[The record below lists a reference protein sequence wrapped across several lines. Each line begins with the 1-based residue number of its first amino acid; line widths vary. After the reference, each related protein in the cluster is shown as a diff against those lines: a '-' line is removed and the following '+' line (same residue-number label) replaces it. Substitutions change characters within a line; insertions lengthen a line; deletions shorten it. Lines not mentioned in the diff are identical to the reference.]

1 MSKVRIVTDT
11 SARLPDPSM
20 WEDPLLTAAPFCLH
34 ARGEDVAEDPTKPLF
49 VYHRFFEGREPPIAQ
64 APSTEEFTR
73 IYGALFEETDQILS
87 IHTAPAAADSY
98 ANALSASER
107 FLGRCDI
114 QVIDSQTLSAGLGLL
129 VDLAVRAAED
139 DQPLDDIVHMV
150 RAMIPR
156 LYMVFFLDDL
166 MHLERQGLITRSQ
179 GILGNMLGVI
189 AFLTME
195 DGHLI
200 PMEKVRSRPRALEKL
215 VEFVAEFTQIEHI
228 ALLQPT
234 PDSTEDAN
242 WVAERVDGL
251 HPATPLTF
259 ADYGPT
265 TASLVGSNSLGV
277 VVLES
282 GEDLL

>member
-1 MSKVRIVTDT
+1 MSRVRIVTDT
-11 SARLPDPSM
+11 SARLPDPGM
-20 WEDPLLTAAPFCLH
+20 WDHPLLTAAPFQL
-34 ARGEDVAEDPTKPLF
+34 RGNHEQVTEDPRKPLF
-49 VYHRFFEGREPPIAQ
+49 VYHRFFEGGDPPVTQDPTTEDLAQ
-64 APSTEEFTR
+64 
-73 IYGALFEETDQILS
+73 IYGTLFQETDQILS
-87 IHTAPAAADSY
+87 IHTAPAAAGSY
-98 ANALSASER
+98 ANALNASER

-114 QVIDSQTLSAGLGLL
+114 QVVDSQTLSAGLGLL

-139 DQPLDDIVHMV
+139 DQPLEEIVRLV
-150 RAMIPR
+150 RGMIPR

-195 DGHLI
+195 DGRLI

-215 VEFVAEFTQIEHI
+215 VEFVAEFTQLEHI

-234 PDSTEDAN
+234 PETTEDAS
-242 WVAERVDGL
+242 WVAERVEGL
-251 HPATPLTF
+251 HPETPLTY

-265 TASLVGSNSLGV
+265 TATLVGANSLGV

-282 GEDLL
+282 EEDLP

>member
-1 MSKVRIVTDT
+1 MSRVQIVTDT
-11 SARLPDPSM
+11 SARLPDPAM
-20 WEDPLLTAAPFCLH
+20 WDHPLLTAAPFRLRDSH
-34 ARGEDVAEDPTKPLF
+34 EQVTEDPRKPLF
-49 VYHRFFEGREPPIAQ
+49 VYHRFFEGDDLPVAQ
-64 APSTEEFTR
+64 DPSTEDLAQ
-73 IYGALFEETDQILS
+73 IYGALFQETDQILS
-87 IHTAPAAADSY
+87 IHTAPAAAGSY
-98 ANALSASER
+98 ASAMKASER

-114 QVIDSQTLSAGLGLL
+114 QVVDSQTLSAGLGLL
-129 VDLAVRAAED
+129 VDLAVRAAEAE
-139 DQPLDDIVHMV
+139 QPLEEIVRLV
-150 RAMIPR
+150 RGMIPR

-195 DGHLI
+195 DGRLI

-215 VEFVAEFTQIEHI
+215 VEFVAEFAQLEHI

-234 PDSTEDAN
+234 PETTEDAS
-242 WVAERVDGL
+242 WVAERVEGL
-251 HPATPLTF
+251 HPGTPLTF

-265 TASLVGSNSLGV
+265 TATLVGANSLGV

-282 GEDLL
+282 EEDLA

>member
-1 MSKVRIVTDT
+1 MTRVRIVTDS

-20 WEDPLLTAAPFCLH
+20 WDHPLLTAAPFHLH
-34 ARGEDVAEDPTKPLF
+34 ANGEAVAEDATKPLF
-49 VYHRFFEGREPPIAQ
+49 VYHRFFDGADPPVAK
-64 APSTEEFTR
+64 APSTEDFAR
-73 IYGALFEETDQILS
+73 IYGALFEESDQILS
-87 IHTAPAAADSY
+87 IHTATAAADSY

-107 FLGRCDI
+107 YLGRCDI
-114 QVIDSQTLSAGLGLL
+114 QVVDSQTLSAGLGLL
-129 VDLAVRAAED
+129 VELAVRAAED
-139 DQPLDDIVHMV
+139 DQPLDEIVRLV
-150 RAMIPR
+150 RGMIPR

-215 VEFVAEFTQIEHI
+215 VEFVAEFTHLDHI
-228 ALLQPT
+228 AILQPT
-234 PDSTEDAN
+234 PDSTEDAA

-251 HPATPLTF
+251 HPGTPLTF
-259 ADYGPT
+259 TDYGPT
-265 TASLVGSNSLGV
+265 TAALVGSNSLGV
-277 VVLES
+277 VVVES
-282 GEDLL
+282 DEDLP